1 MALYRDRNTGEL
13 KSQGVLRKEN
23 KNMSLPKVW
32 NANTCEA
39 LNVDEVLASDAPT
52 EGIGTYQ
59 VARPNGATQNSDGD
73 WVQAW
78 EIVDMFADIEGGLT
92 KAEQETAYQNT
103 LDRDAT
109 DNNKSI
115 RDDLLKETDWWGLS
129 DTPTMTSAQSTY
141 RQALRDITSH
151 SNWPHLEESDWPTKP

>member
-32 NANTCEA
+32 NADTCEA
-39 LNVDEVLASDAPT
+39 LNVDEVLASDAPS
-52 EGIGTYQ
+52 EGIGAYQ
-59 VARPNGATQNSDGD
+59 IVRPNGATQNSNGD

-92 KAEQETAYQNT
+92 KAEQETAYQNN
-103 LDRDAT
+103 LDREAS
-109 DNNKSI
+109 NNNRSI
-115 RDDLLKETDWWGLS
+115 RNDLLAETDFYALS
-129 DTPTMTSAQSTY
+129 DVTMSTEMTTY
-141 RQALRDITSH
+141 RQALRDLPDH
-151 SNWPHLEESDWPTKP
+151 SNWPNLNDEDWPTKP